1 MRYQVGDKVI
11 HWAYGIG
18 TVTGL
23 DEKRLSG
30 KKRAYYVVELSN
42 STIWVPVGDEGTRNI
57 HPPIPRSKFQ
67 ELLEILNKPCEEDLP
82 EDRTQRQNTL
92 ALRMKDKSCE
102 NICAIIRDLVAFSR
116 RQDLNR
122 NDGEVLNQA
131 KELLLNE
138 WELSLGIERVNAQ
151 KKLDQ
156 ILNVEQ

>member
-42 STIWVPVGDEGTRNI
+42 STIWVPVGEEGTRNI
-57 HPPIPRSKFQ
+57 HLPIPRSKFQ
-67 ELLEILNKPCEEDLP
+67 ELLEILNTPCEEDLP

-116 RQDLNR
+116 RQGLNR